1 MLKLT
6 FMKKLGLLIAI
17 PFLVYSCNN
26 AEKENTEKSETE
38 ETTETVEMVRSDLQ
52 NEHMFGEVSSYEQ
65 TPYTPDE
72 EGNIGAMDSCCIE
85 MEEYDENGFAVKYME
100 KNSAGEVTETV
111 MMQRDDMGRFTW
123 YTVTEN
129 GIVVFKRVIKRDE
142 DGTLLEAIDSDST
155 GQITSVHKV
164 AEVNENGQA
173 LSGKSFQEDGTYNG
187 TWSFGY
193 VDGLRVSNAWT
204 DSTGVQ
210 RMQRVGE
217 VNDKGWLAK
226 VVDVRVGDE
235 GDTTTVVET
244 YTYDSFDDMGNWTQ
258 RTMYKD
264 DVPTEVLKRTYTY
277 FK

>member
-1 MLKLT
+1 
-6 FMKKLGLLIAI
+6 MKKLGLLFAI
-17 PFLVYSCNN
+17 PFLVYACNN
-26 AEKENTEKSETE
+26 GEKENTENSENSETE
-38 ETTETVEMVRSDLQ
+38 ETTETVEMVSSDLE
-52 NEHMFGEVSSYEQ
+52 NENMLGQVKSFEE

-72 EGNIGAMDSCCIE
+72 EGNIGAMDSCCIAI
-85 MEEYDENGFAVKYME
+85 EEYDENGFMTTYSE
-100 KNSAGEVTETV
+100 KTSAGEPTEIV
-111 MMQRDDMGRFTW
+111 MMQRDDMGRFTS

-129 GIVVFKRVIKRDE
+129 GMEVFKRVTKRDE
-142 DGTLLEAIDSDST
+142 DGTLLEATDTDST
-155 GQITSVHKV
+155 GAITRVHKV
-164 AEVNENGQA
+164 DEVNENGQA
-173 LSGKSFQEDGTYNG
+173 VTGKSYLEDGTYLG
-187 TWSFGY
+187 TWSFDY
-193 VDGLRVSNAWT
+193 VEGMRVSNSWV

-210 RMQRVGE
+210 LMQRLGE

-264 DVPTEVLKRTYTY
+264 DVPTEVVKRTYTY